1 MKKNVMFLVLMMMS
15 TIIFAQR
22 HQGDPKG
29 SGRSEQLKKELSLS
43 DDQVSKVKSIRMKY
57 AERNAAIRKDTSL
70 TQGMAR
76 KQMKNL
82 MAAQET
88 ELKGVLTADQWTKYT
103 AMKARRGEERKK
115 HQRGKTE
122 KG

>member
-22 HQGDPKG
+22 HHGDKG
-29 SGRSEQLKKELSLS
+29 SGRSGQLKKELSLS
-43 DDQVSKVKSIRMKY
+43 DDQVSKVKSIKTKY

-70 TQGMAR
+70 TQGTAR

-82 MAAQET
+82 MADQET

-103 AMKARRGEERKK
+103 ALKARRSEERKK
-115 HQRGKTE
+115 HQHGKTE